1 MLLLHGEKDRG
12 RCFMDRKVQK
22 IEAAKPLIPQR
33 KRVCAYARVSS
44 GKDEML
50 HSLSAQV
57 SYYSELIQ
65 SHYDWIYV
73 GVYADSAVTGT
84 KEARENFQ
92 QMLEDC
98 RNGEIDM
105 IITKSIS
112 RFARNTVTLLS
123 TVRELKLLGVDV
135 WFERENIHSTSGDG
149 ELMLTILA
157 SFAQEESLSVSENC
171 KWRIRHNYEEGIPN
185 GFQIYGYDIK
195 KRKITINEDQAAI
208 VREIFNMY
216 SDGIGSI
223 TIAKAL
229 NKLGIPSP
237 KNSIWHKGEIIL
249 ILRNE
254 KYIGELM
261 LQKYYSE
268 NHISKRT
275 LVNNGELK
283 KYYVTENHEP
293 IIEKDIFEKVQRM
306 LDERN
311 EKNPHIQP
319 YDYPFKNMVF
329 CGECGAKYY
338 RKKVHTGT
346 PSEKFVWKCNSYNN
360 KGKEHCTNKQI
371 PDDVLANLSE
381 AFEKQIHKILIM
393 PENNVKF
400 IFEDGSE
407 EIKKWEINRKWSNE
421 MKQRNYENQ
430 RRRCK

>member
-1 MLLLHGEKDRG
+1 ME
-12 RCFMDRKVQK
+12 
-22 IEAAKPLIPQR
+22 IPYL
-33 KRVCAYARVSS
+33 C
-44 GKDEML
+44 
-50 HSLSAQV
+50 
-57 SYYSELIQ
+57 
-65 SHYDWIYV
+65 
-73 GVYADSAVTGT
+73 
-84 KEARENFQ
+84 
-92 QMLEDC
+92 
-98 RNGEIDM
+98 NG
-105 IITKSIS
+105 
-112 RFARNTVTLLS
+112 
-123 TVRELKLLGVDV
+123 
-135 WFERENIHSTSGDG
+135 
-149 ELMLTILA
+149 
-157 SFAQEESLSVSENC
+157 ESLSVSENC